1 MQILREIADW
11 LKEMHIKDI
20 TLAGIIYLHRISDNR
35 MTGSACDILR
45 MFKDLCGANAAPNV
59 IFATTMWSRV
69 IEDEESRRETQLK
82 EEYWKWFLDNGSGTA
97 RFLNTADSAWNI
109 ADSMIKKGRIDTLFV
124 QEDMIRLRGRV
135 NETRAGATLCQTLQK
150 AFTQEMDDFRK
161 LQELAQEQNNVEVV
175 RLLKVRC
182 KVIEEDLRKVETR
195 KIPLVMQILLFFK
208 TSSAYQSQI
217 PPPLES

>member
-1 MQILREIADW
+1 
-11 LKEMHIKDI
+11 
-20 TLAGIIYLHRISDNR
+20 
-35 MTGSACDILR
+35 
-45 MFKDLCGANAAPNV
+45 
-59 IFATTMWSRV
+59 
-69 IEDEESRRETQLK
+69 
-82 EEYWKWFLDNGSGTA
+82 
-97 RFLNTADSAWNI
+97 
-109 ADSMIKKGRIDTLFV
+109 MIKKGRIDTLFV

-208 TSSAYQSQI
+208 TSSAYIKSPRPQPRFFTAAFCFYLFPVDSITFASLIQVLDAVSVSPCTSKVHLCI
-217 PPPLES
+217 FVHVFRAS